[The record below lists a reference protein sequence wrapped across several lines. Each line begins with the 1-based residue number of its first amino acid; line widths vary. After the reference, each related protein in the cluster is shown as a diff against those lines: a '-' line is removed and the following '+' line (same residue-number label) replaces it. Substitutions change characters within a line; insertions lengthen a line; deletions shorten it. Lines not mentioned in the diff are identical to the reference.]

1 MHADPMSTGQDIL
14 QQKEKQKKGGRR
26 KIGSIALVIL
36 LLSLLCACEP
46 SAARL
51 DRLRERYPVIPQ
63 TSSWMESVHHPFSE
77 VVDACGAYVCVEVL
91 EEPSTRIRSANAV
104 YFLDVPVKIEQVVL
118 DHRRALDGDPVP
130 ADLEIWEGKT
140 VTLSINED
148 LAFRLP
154 NMEQGDRFLLSIT
167 ASNRDAGPARAW
179 DYWIGHG
186 IYYLVEDELV
196 LSAFPEEAGEVYS
209 GMRLR
214 KFIKEVRKLDSD

>member
-1 MHADPMSTGQDIL
+1 MRADPMSTGQDIL
-14 QQKEKQKKGGRR
+14 LEKGKQRKVGRR
-26 KIGSIALVIL
+26 KNGSIALAVL
-36 LLSLLCACEP
+36 LLSFLCACEP
-46 SAARL
+46 STARL

-104 YFLDVPVKIEQVVL
+104 YILDVSVKIEQVVL

-140 VTLSINED
+140 VTLPINED
-148 LAFRLP
+148 LVFRLP

-167 ASNRDAGPARAW
+167 ASN
-179 DYWIGHG
+179 
-186 IYYLVEDELV
+186 
-196 LSAFPEEAGEVYS
+196 
-209 GMRLR
+209 GMRGPLARGTTGSGTGSIISWRTNLSSPPSRR
-214 KFIKEVRKLDSD
+214 KRAKCTRACG